1 MHSYIGC
8 MGMYLQECVADAG
21 FGCMHSY
28 IGCMGMYLLECV
40 ADAGLAA
47 CIAI

>member
-1 MHSYIGC
+1 MQAGCMHSYIGC

-21 FGCMHSY
+21 
-28 IGCMGMYLLECV
+28 
-40 ADAGLAA
+40 LAA